1 MSVSIRDA
9 VPGDAENLVALR
21 RIVFGESDFMLY
33 APAEYAVSASEAS
46 EQIER
51 ITKSEHSRT
60 IVAASDA
67 MLVGFLGV
75 IGSSVPRIRHA
86 ATVAL
91 GVRRSHWGQGIGSG
105 LLLEAIRW
113 APTAGLSRLELYV
126 ALNNTRAASLYEKLD
141 FRVEGRRKRAYIID
155 GKAVDDQLMA
165 YVFDA

>member
-1 MSVSIRDA
+1 
-9 VPGDAENLVALR
+9 
-21 RIVFGESDFMLY
+21 
-33 APAEYAVSASEAS
+33 
-46 EQIER
+46 
-51 ITKSEHSRT
+51 
-60 IVAASDA
+60 

-75 IGSSVPRIRHA
+75 MGSSVPRIRHA

-155 GKAVDDQLMA
+155 GKPVDDQLTA
-165 YVFDA
+165 YASDA